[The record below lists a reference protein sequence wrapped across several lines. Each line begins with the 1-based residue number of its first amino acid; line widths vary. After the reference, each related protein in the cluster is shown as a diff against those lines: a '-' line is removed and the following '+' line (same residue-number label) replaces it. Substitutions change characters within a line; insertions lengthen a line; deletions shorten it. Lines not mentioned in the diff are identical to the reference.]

1 MIRRPPRATRT
12 DTLFPYTTLF
22 RSTAGSGENNI
33 RASAGNGFLDTLN
46 KSCTHSHA
54 HRSTHIGKIL
64 NTNDNGGRFYGAIG
78 IDKGIMFASRGP
90 CGLDAIGIFLAVT
103 ESERVFLDNRRGQDV
118 AASFVKDMLETC
130 LGAAAP
136 VMIAFEI
143 GRAHV

>member
-1 MIRRPPRATRT
+1 MRIS
-12 DTLFPYTTLF
+12 DW
-22 RSTAGSGENNI
+22 SSDVCSSDGSGENKI

-46 KSCTHSHA
+46 KSGTHSDA

-118 AASFVKDMLETC
+118 AASFVKDLLETC
-130 LGAAAP
+130 LVAAAP
-136 VMIAFEI
+136 VQ
-143 GRAHV
+143 RAIRADQQAVLHILV